1 MSFKPRKLDAPP
13 PFVSLADMAFNLV
26 LFFVIMAKTQDDGLQ
41 WEPTKASGTKQV
53 PNSRVVVTV
62 DRDNKV
68 YLNGN
73 VVSTRGLADMLKQ
86 ELDKAESRIVL
97 LKVHKETQ
105 AATFEPIMEACG
117 QAGSEVYHVLQD
129 EQQGG

>member
-1 MSFKPRKLDAPP
+1 MAFKPKKLDVPP

-41 WEPTKASGTKQV
+41 WEPAKATGTLQV

-62 DRDNKV
+62 DKDSKV

-73 VVSTRGLADMLKQ
+73 LVSVLALSDLLKQ
-86 ELDKAESRIVL
+86 ELDKVESRVVL

-105 AATFEPIMEACG
+105 ASTFEPIMEACG
-117 QAGSEVYHVLQD
+117 QAGSEVYHVL
-129 EQQGG
+129 EEER